1 MTNIERVWERIRDP
15 RHVTLLETLGIEIVD
30 IGQDFIRATM
40 PVDER
45 TKQYYGLLHGGA
57 SLALAESL
65 ASLGALVHV
74 DLDKETIVG
83 LEINANH
90 IRSVKSGRVNAE
102 GKPLHVGRRTQVWS
116 VEIKNEEGKLVSVS
130 RCTIAV
136 VPRTGDAT

>member
-1 MTNIERVWERIRDP
+1 MKSNIDRIWERIRDP
-15 RHVTLLETLGIEIVD
+15 KYVSLVETLGIEIEH
-30 IGQDFIRATM
+30 IGPDGIRATM

-65 ASLGALVHV
+65 ASIGALVHV
-74 DLDKETIVG
+74 DLDKENIVG

-90 IRSVKSGRVNAE
+90 VRSVERGRVRAE

-116 VEIKNEEGKLVSVS
+116 IEIKNEEGKLVSVS

-136 VPRTGDAT
+136 VPKQQ